1 MTQQE
6 IIQKRDETVERLI
19 ADGWDYDDA
28 RFAAITAIK
37 KPEGLLS
44 EQPAGETHPA
54 LQELARLAAGYQTPV
69 PVIKPDRVNSDDE
82 MEDQ

>member
-6 IIQKRDETVERLI
+6 IVQKRDEVVEWLI

-28 RFAAITAIK
+28 RFATMTAIK

-44 EQPAGETHPA
+44 EQPSDKSHPA
-54 LQELARLAAGYQTPV
+54 LQELARLAAGYQTPA